1 MKELRI
7 GFIGQGWIGK
17 NFADDFERR
26 GYDIVR
32 YALEEPYV
40 QNKHKIKECDVVFIA
55 VPTPTTIK
63 DGFSC
68 EAVIEAL
75 TLVTKGAIA
84 VIKSTI
90 LPGTTRR
97 LQGLFPSLYVMHSP
111 EFLVERTVKFNVENP
126 ERNIIGIPVKDEIY
140 RLKANLV
147 LDTLPTAPFA
157 KVMEADDAELV
168 KYAGNTFLTT
178 KLLFMN
184 ILHNLVESNGGN
196 WDSVR
201 EALIE
206 DSRIGY
212 SHTEPVFE
220 GGRGAGGHCMIK
232 DFEAL
237 RQRYAETIGKDEG
250 KDVLDALTKLNIS
263 LLTSTKKS
271 LDILSETF
279 EFKIKD

>member
-17 NFADDFERR
+17 NFANDFENR
-26 GYDIVR
+26 GYEIVR
-32 YALEEPYV
+32 FALEEPYV
-40 QNKHKIKECDVVFIA
+40 QNKQKIKDCDIVFIA

-63 DGFSC
+63 GGFSC
-68 EAVIEAL
+68 EAVIDAL
-75 TLVTKGAIA
+75 TLVNKGAIA

-90 LPGTTRR
+90 MPGTTAR

-126 ERNIIGIPVKDEIY
+126 ERNIIGIPINDNLY
-140 RLKANLV
+140 QRKAHQV
-147 LDTLPTAPFA
+147 LQTLPSAPFEKIMA
-157 KVMEADDAELV
+157 AEDAELV
-168 KYAGNTFLTT
+168 KYAGNTFLTA

-184 ILHNLVESNGGN
+184 ILYDLVVKNGGN
-196 WDSVR
+196 WDEVR

-206 DSRIGY
+206 DPRIGY

-237 RQRYAETIGKDEG
+237 RQRYSETVGKDEG
-250 KDVLDALTKLNIS
+250 KEVLDALTRLNIT